1 MKRAAGVLFLG
12 AAVGLL
18 SQSCGS
24 SDEKKNVREPTGGE
38 GGGAGEGGELT
49 RAGGPAENPG
59 GQGGTP
65 ADPQGGAAGTV
76 NVAGAAGAAGTS
88 SDCPT
93 GFGECDGD
101 LSEACEQDLDSVDSC
116 GDCETACSNAHGGI
130 SCENLSCKVT
140 SCEAGYGDCNGDP
153 NDGCETNLVSNDQ
166 HCGACARDCSSV
178 GATCTVDS
186 CGDIPMQQNVS
197 IGTGNGAWNDRAWA
211 FSSELGIVN
220 MTRGNSVV
228 QWFGLDGISSKV
240 IWNLGTGETGNET
253 LVIDGQDIYWAQRGT
268 PNVVRK
274 KALGAASVD
283 LPTDVFFPD
292 DLPAY
297 LRRQGD
303 YFYWISG
310 EYGEPGYVYRRLF
323 TAASSVPDAPPIV
336 NVAQGA
342 AFNITGFA
350 VTTDAIYWITG
361 DDLNAG
367 TLDNDIR
374 TTPLTGG
381 VPTSVPKVAGAADGQ
396 IKDIGNYTI
405 SANLT
410 AVGDTL
416 YFARTVGQSTL
427 NGVYRFKKGDAA
439 PTKLVE
445 FEDVSTFA
453 VADAFIYYGNANNQG
468 VWRAP
473 LAGGQGVKVSQS
485 YLTTVV
491 GTDAQ
496 FAYVG
501 FVNQPAY
508 FYKIFQ

>member
-1 MKRAAGVLFLG
+1 LFLG

-24 SDEKKNVREPTGGE
+24 SDQKKNARQPNAGE
-38 GGGAGEGGELT
+38 GGGAGEGGPAPQ
-49 RAGGPAENPG
+49 AGSPADNPG
-59 GQGGTP
+59 GLGGTP
-65 ADPQGGAAGTV
+65 AEPMGGAAGTV
-76 NVAGAAGAAGTS
+76 NVAGAAGAAGENV
-88 SDCPT
+88 DCPT

-101 LSEACEQDLDSVDSC
+101 LSVACEQDLNSLETC
-116 GDCETACSNAHGGI
+116 GDCETTCSNAHGGI
-130 SCENLSCKVT
+130 SCENLTCKVT
-140 SCEAGYGDCNGDP
+140 SCDANYGDCNGDP
-153 NDGCETNLVSNDQ
+153 NDGCETNLVNNDE

-197 IGTGNGAWNDRAWA
+197 IGVGNGPWNDRTWA
-211 FSSELGIVN
+211 FSSDFGIVN
-220 MTRGNSVV
+220 MTRANSVV
-228 QWFGLDGISSKV
+228 QWFGLDGTSMKV
-240 IWNLGTGETGNET
+240 IWNLGTGETGNGT
-253 LVIDGQDIYWAQRGT
+253 LVIDGQDVYWAQRGT
-268 PNVVRK
+268 PNVIRK
-274 KALGAASVD
+274 KALSEASAA
-283 LPTDVFFPD
+283 LPTDVFYPE

-310 EYGEPGYVYRRLF
+310 EYGEPSYVYRRLF
-323 TAASSVPDAPPIV
+323 TAPSSVAGDRIV
-336 NVAQGA
+336 DVAQGPA
-342 AFNITGFA
+342 GDITGFA

-361 DDLNAG
+361 NDPDVA

-374 TTPLTGG
+374 MTPLTGG
-381 VPTSVPKVAGAADGQ
+381 VPTSVPKVPGAADGQ
-396 IKDIGNYTI
+396 IKDIGIYTI

-416 YFARTVGQSTL
+416 YFARTVGQSAL
-427 NGVYRFKKGDAA
+427 NGVYRYKKGDAA

-453 VADAFIYYGNANNQG
+453 VGDAFIYYGNANTQG

-473 LAGGQGVKVSQS
+473 LAGGQGVKVGQS

-491 GTDAQ
+491 GTDAK
-496 FAYVG
+496 FAYVA

-508 FYKIFQ
+508 FYKIVQ